1 MSKPSRV
8 RRLQNELNF
17 RLMLPVLAIVA
28 LTGLLGAF
36 AAQKLV
42 DRVFDR
48 WLLDTARALADQVRV
63 VDGKPVIELSR
74 QAEALLTYDM
84 VDRSYFEVRQDDRHL
99 LGQVGLP
106 LHGDRESTYS
116 MGARAYD
123 ARFHGTDVRVA
134 WVPVQRP
141 GAAGLVVLSAETLV
155 KRHRAQGD
163 LFWTMAPIG
172 GLFLVAVLVIG
183 LTVRRTIGPLER
195 IAARWNERSHASL
208 DPIPVDDVPRE
219 LMPFASA
226 LNDLLL
232 RIRTM
237 LARERQFAST
247 VAHQLRTPLTGLRLG
262 LARAAEAPDTAS
274 MRAVVNEL
282 GATTQRTARLV
293 QQLLSM
299 GRLDLEGRSDL
310 ALVPVDLGA
319 LAREVGETYLDA
331 ALEKQI
337 ELELVSG
344 DAPVRVRGE
353 PDLLGEALG
362 NLIDNAIRCTPAGG
376 SVLISIG
383 RSPPSLGVA
392 DSGPG
397 VPAEQRAAMFERFV
411 RGPEPSGEGTGL
423 GLAIVREIAVLHGAE
438 VQLCD
443 SETGGASVT
452 IRFPAA
458 DAAAG

>member
-1 MSKPSRV
+1 
-8 RRLQNELNF
+8 
-17 RLMLPVLAIVA
+17 
-28 LTGLLGAF
+28 
-36 AAQKLV
+36 
-42 DRVFDR
+42 
-48 WLLDTARALADQVRV
+48 
-63 VDGKPVIELSR
+63 
-74 QAEALLTYDM
+74 
-84 VDRSYFEVRQDDRHL
+84 
-99 LGQVGLP
+99 
-106 LHGDRESTYS
+106 
-116 MGARAYD
+116 
-123 ARFHGTDVRVA
+123 
-134 WVPVQRP
+134 
-141 GAAGLVVLSAETLV
+141 
-155 KRHRAQGD
+155 
-163 LFWTMAPIG
+163 
-172 GLFLVAVLVIG
+172 
-183 LTVRRTIGPLER
+183 
-195 IAARWNERSHASL
+195 
-208 DPIPVDDVPRE
+208 
-219 LMPFASA
+219 
-226 LNDLLL
+226 
-232 RIRTM
+232 
-237 LARERQFAST
+237 
-247 VAHQLRTPLTGLRLG
+247 
-262 LARAAEAPDTAS
+262 

-337 ELELVSG
+337 ELELVAG
-344 DAPVRVRGE
+344 DTPVCVRGE

-376 SVLISIG
+376 SVLIAIR

-438 VQLCD
+438 VQLGD
-443 SETGGASVT
+443 SEAGGASVT

-458 DAAAG
+458 EAATG